1 VLAHLGHFLPFGLQ
15 GFLPNIYHMI
25 FISISF
31 SYVFSKDDGSPEMR
45 AVSDPIREGAEGFL
59 RVQYSAI
66 FRMAFALAAVILLSY
81 SLRPD
86 SKSQG
91 GVDKLGS
98 VMLGIISCA
107 SFGIGAGCSA
117 TAGYVSMWVSASSN
131 IRVASAAR
139 RSYQECLE
147 ICFRGGAFSAVLC
160 ITLCVFGVSMLYIV
174 LSVLFVNSGLLTPSG
189 YSSLRDF
196 RVHSCYCRCSNYHGW
211 IWFRGLICC
220 SLYAT
225 WRWYLHKGC

>member
-1 VLAHLGHFLPFGLQ
+1 MNFSYVGKYIAAITLVSFGFVFFLKGDIVYIASFVLSACTFGAFVTLWLAR
-15 GFLPNIYHMI
+15 F
-25 FISISF
+25 SF
-31 SYVFSKDDGSPEMR
+31 KPSSLSCTHVYFCSYVFSKDDGTPEMR

-91 GVDKLGS
+91 GVDRLGS

-160 ITLCVFGVSMLYIV
+160 ITLCVFGVSMLYII
-174 LSVLFVNSGLLTPSG
+174 LSILFVNSGLLTPSG
-189 YSSLRDF
+189 HSSF
-196 RVHSCYCRCSNYHGW
+196 
-211 IWFRGLICC
+211 
-220 SLYAT
+220 
-225 WRWYLHKGC
+225 

>member
-1 VLAHLGHFLPFGLQ
+1 
-15 GFLPNIYHMI
+15 
-25 FISISF
+25 
-31 SYVFSKDDGSPEMR
+31 MR

-117 TAGYVSMWVSASSN
+117 AAGYVSMWVSASSN

-160 ITLCVFGVSMLYIV
+160 ITLCVFGVSMLYVI
-174 LSVLFVNSGLLTPSG
+174 LSVIFVNSGFLTPSG
-189 YSSLRDF
+189 HPSTLPSLNIFVSLFKTLVDIPIIMVGYGF
-196 RVHSCYCRCSNYHGW
+196 GASFVALFMQLGGGIYTKAADVGADMVGKIEVQQLTHFVHH
-211 IWFRGLICC
+211 
-220 SLYAT
+220 SLF
-225 WRWYLHKGC
+225 